1 MIIDMA
7 QGFSLYTVA
16 AKNLRRK
23 QLRSLILVTAIA
35 LLVTVLVFAFSF
47 VQRVNSSIRLTYERL
62 GADVIVVPTGS
73 RGAAEDILLEN
84 KVKSFYMDR
93 GIIDKLKGIKGID
106 KMSHQT
112 YLVTLTGL
120 CCDVPES
127 MVVAF
132 DQDTD
137 FVVTPW
143 LKERFHRKLNKGEA
157 IVGHESAFNINIGLM
172 EIDSVLFGNVF
183 KMVGVL
189 DKTGTGLDN
198 AIFVSDDNIDDIIR
212 NGKSD
217 IKPNQ
222 ISIVFLRVKKGYD
235 PYRVAR
241 DIEDSVIEV
250 DAVARKDIGKDLIN
264 TLKDISRIFTF
275 TILISS
281 ILGVFL
287 AWAVFSAIANERS
300 REVGIMRALGAKED
314 HIVRLF
320 LLEVL
325 VIGCIGSIIGI
336 VSGTALSFAMAKNF
350 SIMKKLVTDL
360 SITERIYIAIL
371 SFGIGT
377 GVCMIGA
384 LSPIQRIKKM
394 EPLVVIKGE

>member
-1 MIIDMA
+1 MA

-189 DKTGTGLDN
+189 DKTGTGFDN
-198 AIFVSDDNIDDIIR
+198 AIFVSDDNIDDIIQK
-212 NGKSD
+212 GKSG

-241 DIEDSVIEV
+241 DIEDSAIEV

-300 REVGIMRALGAKED
+300 REVGIMRALGAKEG

-336 VSGTALSFAMAKNF
+336 VSGTAISFAMAKNF

-360 SITERIYIAIL
+360 SMTERIYIAIL
-371 SFGIGT
+371 SFSIGT

>member
-1 MIIDMA
+1 MA
-7 QGFSLYTVA
+7 REFSLHTVA

-23 QLRSLILVTAIA
+23 KLRSLILVAAIA

-62 GADVIVVPTGS
+62 GADVLVVPTGS

-84 KVKSFYMDR
+84 KVKSFYMDK
-93 GIIDKLKGIKGID
+93 GIMGKLKKIKGIE
-106 KMSHQT
+106 KMSHQI
-112 YLVTLTGL
+112 YLVTLSGL

-143 LKERFHRKLNKGEA
+143 LKERFQRKLNKGEA

-189 DKTGTGLDN
+189 DKTGTGFDN

-235 PYRVAR
+235 PYKVAR

-300 REVGIMRALGAKED
+300 REVGIMRALGAKEG

-336 VSGTALSFAMAKNF
+336 VSGTAISIATANNF

-360 SITERIYIAIL
+360 SVTERIYITIL

-377 GVCMIGA
+377 VVCMIGA
-384 LSPIQRIKKM
+384 LSPIQRIKKL

>member
-1 MIIDMA
+1 MA
-7 QGFSLYTVA
+7 REFSLHTVA

-23 QLRSLILVTAIA
+23 KLRSLILVAAIA

-62 GADVIVVPTGS
+62 GADVLVVPTGS

-84 KVKSFYMDR
+84 KVKSFYMDK
-93 GIIDKLKGIKGID
+93 GIMGKLKEIKGIE
-106 KMSHQT
+106 KMSHQI
-112 YLVTLTGL
+112 YLVTLSGL

-143 LKERFHRKLNKGEA
+143 LKERFQRKLNKGEA

-189 DKTGTGLDN
+189 DKTGTGFDN

-300 REVGIMRALGAKED
+300 REVGIMRALGAKEG

-325 VIGCIGSIIGI
+325 VIGCIGSIMGI
-336 VSGTALSFAMAKNF
+336 VSGTAISFATAKNF

-360 SITERIYIAIL
+360 SITERIYITIL

-377 GVCMIGA
+377 VVCMIGA
-384 LSPIQRIKKM
+384 LSPIQRIKKL